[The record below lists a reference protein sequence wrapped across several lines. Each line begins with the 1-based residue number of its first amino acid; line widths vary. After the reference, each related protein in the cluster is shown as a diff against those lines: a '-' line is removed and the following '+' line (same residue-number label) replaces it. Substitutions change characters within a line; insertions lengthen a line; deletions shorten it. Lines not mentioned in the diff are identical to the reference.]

1 MADEELDEPCKDCR
15 AYRLQY
21 EAWLTY
27 MPNMSSLWLHELP
40 KPPAKPRATFKV
52 KGKEV
57 PAGRCATHYRAE
69 RMRRRNHAHHKMTQ
83 NNYGLS
89 AGEYDELKEF
99 QGGACAICQRATGK
113 TKRLAIDHDH
123 TCCPGKTSCGECVR
137 GLLCSL
143 CNSMLAHA
151 RDDPTFFRRAFA
163 YLRCPPM
170 KRKREG
176 IDL

>member
-15 AYRLQY
+15 AYRAQFQ
-21 EAWLTY
+21 AFCTY
-27 MPNMSSLWLHELP
+27 PETVEWDKDTMPW
-40 KPPAKPRATFKV
+40 PPTKPRPTKV
-52 KGKEV
+52 IGGKPV
-57 PAGRCATHYRAE
+57 PGGRCATHHLAE
-69 RMRRRNHAHHKMTQ
+69 KRRRRNHAHHRMTQ

-89 AGEYDELKEF
+89 PGEYDELKEF
-99 QGGACAICQRATGK
+99 QGGVCAICERATGK

-123 TCCPGKTSCGECVR
+123 DCCSGKTSCGQCVR

-176 IDL
+176 ITD